1 MNWQELRSISF
12 LSKLTDAEL
21 EALSG
26 VFATRSAANGE
37 RLVTEGTPITTF
49 SIVLHGSVNAR
60 RLAKK
65 REVLLARIGRGGF
78 FGEIHLF
85 EAGNA
90 TASIDAVG
98 DVTLAE
104 VSSVR
109 LREFME
115 THSAIGY
122 KIVSALLVELSRRL
136 KQTNDRFANAFYWA
150 RYEAKPE

>member
-12 LSKLTDAEL
+12 LSNLTDAEL

-26 VFATRSAANGE
+26 VFAARTAKNGE
-37 RLVTEGTPITTF
+37 RIVAEGTPITTF
-49 SIVLHGSVNAR
+49 SIVLQGTVNVR

-85 EAGNA
+85 TAGDA

-104 VSSVR
+104 VDSPA

-115 THSAIGY
+115 SNPVTGY
-122 KIVSALLVELSRRL
+122 KIVSSLLVELSHRL
-136 KQTNDRFANAFYWA
+136 KMTNDRFANAFYWA
-150 RYEAKPE
+150 REAKPE

>member
-26 VFATRSAANGE
+26 VFSARTASNGE
-37 RLVTEGTPITTF
+37 RIVTEGTPITSF
-49 SIVLHGSVNAR
+49 SIVLHGTVNVR

-65 REVLLARIGRGGF
+65 REVLLARICRGGF

-85 EAGNA
+85 EPGNA

-98 DVTLAE
+98 EITLAE
-104 VSSVR
+104 VSSTG
-109 LREFME
+109 LQAFME
-115 THSAIGY
+115 SHPVTGY
-122 KIVSALLVELSRRL
+122 KIVSALLVELSQRL
-136 KQTNDRFANAFYWA
+136 KTTNDRFANAFYWA
-150 RYEAKPE
+150 REAKPE